1 MPRIAI
7 LTDSTANLTPGLVQK
22 NNIHVI
28 PLKILW
34 KEEVLRDGVDITPD
48 EFYTRLGKES
58 ASPTTS
64 QATVAEFSQV
74 FEKLAADYDA
84 IFAPLDLFRRQ
95 RHGGFGRHRREGVH
109 QMPARGLRY
118 PPGSR
123 GIGAG
128 RPGRCPGGLCRRQPG
143 DGLPRGSSSRATLM
157 HTYFKVDTLKY
168 LHRGGRIGGAARFL
182 GTALGIKPILFI
194 NQGKIDASER
204 VRTSK
209 KALKRLIDIILEKA
223 AGRPSHVVVMHAS
236 DLEEAEIARQTLT
249 RELNCVEFEIL
260 DLSPAIG
267 AHVGPGTLG
276 IAIYPD

>member
-1 MPRIAI
+1 LSRIAI
-7 LTDSTANLTPGLVQK
+7 LTDSTANLTPELVQK
-22 NNIHVI
+22 NHIHVI

-84 IFAPLDLFRRQ
+84 IFAPLISS
-95 RHGGFGRHRREGVH
+95 GVSGTVDSAVTAAKEFSKCPLEVYDTH
-109 QMPARGLRY
+109 QA
-118 PPGSR
+118 
-123 GIGAG
+123 A
-128 RPGRCPGGLCRRQPG
+128 GGLALVALAAAQVAYAG
-143 DGLPRGSSSRATLM
+143 ASLEMVSRAAHKVSESM

-182 GTALGIKPILFI
+182 GAALGIKPILYI
-194 NQGKIDASER
+194 NQGRIDAFER

-209 KALKRLIDIILEKA
+209 KALKRLIDIILEKS
-223 AGRPSHVVVMHAS
+223 AGKPSHVVVMHAS
-236 DLEEAEIARQTLT
+236 ALEEAKAAGEVLT